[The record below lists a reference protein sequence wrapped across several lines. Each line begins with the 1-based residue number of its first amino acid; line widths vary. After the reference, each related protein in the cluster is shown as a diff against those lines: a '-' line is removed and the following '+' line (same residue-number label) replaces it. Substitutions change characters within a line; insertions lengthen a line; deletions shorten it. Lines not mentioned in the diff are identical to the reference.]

1 MHFANRIAI
10 CITFAAATLTAT
22 AQQQPK
28 SPVTITPSADSAAPH
43 NWTTEQI
50 LTCTVSDCW
59 QLAGRNETTF
69 FDIIQQLAEISAQT
83 RGLTLPDNA
92 EAGRSTGE
100 YIKAKRTQIT
110 ASSSIPLSMPPSAKW
125 QTSSHQLASPQEG
138 SDANMVHASPPP
150 CDRLQLCHVH
160 VCSNRNA
167 GAAPS
172 RSSARAAS
180 MDHDGR
186 R

>member
-1 MHFANRIAI
+1 MRPAKKIAL
-10 CITFAAATLTAT
+10 CLTLAAATLTAT

-28 SPVTITPSADSAAPH
+28 SPVTITPSPDSAAPH

-92 EAGRSTGE
+92 AAGQRAGE
-100 YIKAKRTQIT
+100 YIKAKARSDHGQLLYAIVD
-110 ASSSIPLSMPPSAKW
+110 ASIRRVGTPA
-125 QTSSHQLASPQEG
+125 A
-138 SDANMVHASPPP
+138 ANK
-150 CDRLQLCHVH
+150 
-160 VCSNRNA
+160 
-167 GAAPS
+167 
-172 RSSARAAS
+172 
-180 MDHDGR
+180 
-186 R
+186 

>member
-1 MHFANRIAI
+1 MRPAKKIAL
-10 CITFAAATLTAT
+10 CLTLAAATLTAT

-92 EAGRSTGE
+92 AAGQRAGE
-100 YIKAKRTQIT
+100 YIKAKAHSDHGQLLYAIVD
-110 ASSSIPLSMPPSAKW
+110 ASIRRVGTPA
-125 QTSSHQLASPQEG
+125 A
-138 SDANMVHASPPP
+138 ANK
-150 CDRLQLCHVH
+150 
-160 VCSNRNA
+160 
-167 GAAPS
+167 
-172 RSSARAAS
+172 
-180 MDHDGR
+180 
-186 R
+186 